1 MQARLLN
8 AALRLAEL
16 DDQGL
21 LRLMHREQAGEDQD
35 QGECA
40 DDEAEND
47 RKTVHWVPPVLPRLE
62 ASCAVPPC
70 GTPWARFRSSVSGRY
85 GTVPEAVARLFDVVV
100 LGGALGVRKPDPEVF
115 RRVAGLLKVA
125 PTECV
130 VVDDLAR
137 NVRGA
142 TAAGAVGVLHRA
154 VSLTVEEVEILLDL
168 P

>member
-1 MQARLLN
+1 M
-8 AALRLAEL
+8 
-16 DDQGL
+16 
-21 LRLMHREQAGEDQD
+21 AGM
-35 QGECA
+35 
-40 DDEAEND
+40 
-47 RKTVHWVPPVLPRLE
+47 
-62 ASCAVPPC
+62 AVPADPDP
-70 GTPWARFRSSVSGRY
+70 GSPTAGLRALVMDYGGVLTEGAPMLSLPHRARKAGLATALVSDAHA
-85 GTVPEAVARLFDVVV
+85 VPEAVARLFDVVV

>member
-1 MQARLLN
+1 
-8 AALRLAEL
+8 
-16 DDQGL
+16 
-21 LRLMHREQAGEDQD
+21 
-35 QGECA
+35 
-40 DDEAEND
+40 
-47 RKTVHWVPPVLPRLE
+47 
-62 ASCAVPPC
+62 
-70 GTPWARFRSSVSGRY
+70 
-85 GTVPEAVARLFDVVV
+85 
-100 LGGALGVRKPDPEVF
+100 
-115 RRVAGLLKVA
+115 VAGLLRVA